1 MASGR
6 MSTPWMLISRSP
18 LALSMRM
25 SVLAPGQ
32 PTAVRTSLRGGRL
45 TRSRSGRGR
54 ARRWRW
60 SLEDPAVDLEHLG
73 ELAADVDAARKGDV
87 ADVVLARVV
96 AVALAGVAGKGLH
109 LLLDVAL
116 LEPHVGLVREV
127 EVVPGDLVGQHR
139 GALEGAQALL
149 GDGLVVLVQVDE
161 GGHHHAVWVELL
173 LEDDHLLEDVLA
185 HGGEGAHLEVED
197 LEVALGD
204 AEDARGGAD
213 LVLEDVFREALRDAL
228 GGRAEGGVGDLDAV
242 LDEARHGAA
251 AAELAVVGVRRPRAP
266 IRGSACGLA
275 SRRRTPRRWPSTP
288 GSTARPHSSR
298 RTSSP
303 RPGRLL
309 TSAARPIAMPSRSF
323 VGTVGCWY
331 CTVGTEGIQ
340 TTSAAAR

>member
-73 ELAADVDAARKGDV
+73 ELAADVDAAREGDV

-96 AVALAGVAGKGLH
+96 AVALAGVAGQGLH

-161 GGHHHAVWVELL
+161 GG
-173 LEDDHLLEDVLA
+173 
-185 HGGEGAHLEVED
+185 
-197 LEVALGD
+197 
-204 AEDARGGAD
+204 
-213 LVLEDVFREALRDAL
+213 
-228 GGRAEGGVGDLDAV
+228 VGDLDAV

-251 AAELAVVGVRRPRAP
+251 AAELAVVGVRRQDEHVVEAFDAHVRY
-266 IRGSACGLA
+266 
-275 SRRRTPRRWPSTP
+275 
-288 GSTARPHSSR
+288 
-298 RTSSP
+298 SP
-303 RPGRLL
+303 R
-309 TSAARPIAMPSRSF
+309 
-323 VGTVGCWY
+323 
-331 CTVGTEGIQ
+331 
-340 TTSAAAR
+340 